1 MGGSKARNRLSN
13 GVLLDSLINGLIESD
28 PELAQ
33 EARDRGIKISQ
44 HTDPCLIPV
53 DFPDGRY
60 WLTDDGRR
68 VRDDE
73 ISGPD
78 KVPF

>member
-28 PELAQ
+28 PELAE
-33 EARDRGIKISQ
+33 EARERGIKISQ
-44 HTDPCLIPV
+44 HADPRYIPV
-53 DFPDGRY
+53 TYPDGDY

-68 VRDDE
+68 IWID
-73 ISGPD
+73 PT
-78 KVPF
+78 PF